1 MTDFDHGGEQDSTD
15 SEDQGGETVSGSV
28 VTSRQIVF
36 GNSGVR
42 QDFDPNMQE
51 GALRM
56 FLILFVVLLVA
67 WIMGFTVFH
76 VAGGLIHLLLIV
88 AVISLVVHFVRGRRA
103 V

>member
-1 MTDFDHGGEQDSTD
+1 MTNFDHPGEQDSTD
-15 SEDQGGETVSGSV
+15 GGDQGGETISGSV
-28 VTSRQIVF
+28 VSSKRIVIGSF
-36 GNSGVR
+36 GVR
-42 QDFDPNMQE
+42 QDFDSNVQE

-56 FLILFVVLLVA
+56 FLFLFFLLLVA

-88 AVISLVVHFVRGRRA
+88 AVISLVVHFLRGRTA